1 MKISNWLNSVIVFVS
16 EHPKEISAGLA
27 LFASVLLSAKSS
39 EQKKKPDAIDI
50 CLNAATDATMSN
62 EEAIIKAIEAA
73 ALKDRADYYKNDK
86 VNKIIEI
93 CTNNPDVVR
102 VGAASV
108 QRIMQTTSSEYYRNS
123 MLSRLTRLL

>member
-1 MKISNWLNSVIVFVS
+1 MKLSNLFNSAIVFIS

-39 EQKKKPDAIDI
+39 ERKQPDVIDI
-50 CLNAATDATMSN
+50 CLNAASDATMTN
-62 EEAIIKAIEAA
+62 EEAVIKAIEAA

>member
-1 MKISNWLNSVIVFVS
+1 MKISNWFNSVIVFVS

-27 LFASVLLSAKSS
+27 LFASILLSAKSS
-39 EQKKKPDAIDI
+39 EQKQPDVIDI
-50 CLNAATDATMSN
+50 CLDAATSAATSK

>member
-1 MKISNWLNSVIVFVS
+1 MKISNWFNSVIVFVS

-39 EQKKKPDAIDI
+39 EQKQPDVIDI

-62 EEAIIKAIEAA
+62 EEAVIKAIEAA

-102 VGAASV
+102 FGAASI
-108 QRIMQTTSSEYYRNS
+108 QRIMQTTKDDWYRRCMMNS
-123 MLSRLTRLL
+123 LARLL

>member
-1 MKISNWLNSVIVFVS
+1 MKISNWFNNVVVFVS

-27 LFASVLLSAKSS
+27 LFASILLSAKTT
-39 EQKKKPDAIDI
+39 ERKQPDVIDI

-62 EEAIIKAIEAA
+62 EEAVIKAIEAA